1 MKPVKCPLLLGLII
15 LVGALETSAL
25 LANPPGRSSP
35 CYSNRAIRKHDDDD
49 DEGNSSGLQ
58 ATRRSVLLGSVMA
71 IAAAPSMVL
80 SPMKARAVGE
90 GEQRMVFKQK
100 PTAPIGALL
109 PAVQQRLLLEASL
122 DLCKKGDFENIQ
134 RIVAPLDD
142 SYIQNMNGSQNM
154 KVIKKYNPAQVL
166 RGDVVRAA
174 MNLYQTNLN
183 YNNLLSNPSDAFTV
197 TDPTWK
203 KSYIRANDGLP
214 DLQRV
219 IGADIDMRQ
228 LLRNQVQE
236 KIDDAAA
243 ELYAPDRDDQELLA
257 LLQDAAQSFD
267 MWLDRVRTG
276 DVRDALQ
283 AAMKGESVKVYD
295 AYAAGFLPPSL

>member
-1 MKPVKCPLLLGLII
+1 MKGANRNVVVFWSLLLVVGTPGLEAFSLKNPKPDKATDNGLGNGVIKNRREL
-15 LVGALETSAL
+15 LVGSLIL
-25 LANPPGRSSP
+25 L
-35 CYSNRAIRKHDDDD
+35 
-49 DEGNSSGLQ
+49 SSG
-58 ATRRSVLLGSVMA
+58 
-71 IAAAPSMVL
+71 ICI
-80 SPMKARAVGE
+80 SPKPARALGE

-122 DLCKKGDFENIQ
+122 DFCKKGNIE
-134 RIVAPLDD
+134 RLKEVIPRLDE
-142 SYIQNMNGSQNM
+142 SYIENVDGSKNM
-154 KVIKKYNPAQVL
+154 KVLKKYNPEQVL
-166 RGDVVRAA
+166 RGDVVRAT

-197 TDPTWK
+197 TDSSWK

-214 DLQRV
+214 DLQNV

-228 LLRNQVQE
+228 LLRNQVQQ

-243 ELYAPDRDDQELLA
+243 ELYASDQDNEELEI
-257 LLQDAAQSFD
+257 LLEDAAQNFD
-267 MWLDRVRTG
+267 LWLDRIRTG

-283 AAMKGESVKVYD
+283 AAMEGKSVKVYD
-295 AYAAGFLPPSL
+295 TYASGFLPPQATILP